1 MEAEK
6 RIRRS
11 RHSML
16 CRQISKKR
24 VEADDM
30 HGNKD
35 QSECLEF
42 EVMIMEIIFVAALLY
57 AAASV
62 VTFKHLIYYF
72 DNKL

>member
-1 MEAEK
+1 M
-6 RIRRS
+6 RL
-11 RHSML
+11 L

-62 VTFKHLIYYF
+62 VTFKRLIYYF
-72 DNKL
+72 DNQL

>member
-1 MEAEK
+1 M
-6 RIRRS
+6 RL
-11 RHSML
+11 L

-42 EVMIMEIIFVAALLY
+42 EVMIMEVIFVAALLY

-62 VTFKHLIYYF
+62 VTFKRLISYF

>member
-1 MEAEK
+1 M
-6 RIRRS
+6 RL
-11 RHSML
+11 L

-42 EVMIMEIIFVAALLY
+42 EVMIMKIIFVAVLLY

-62 VTFKHLIYYF
+62 VTFKRLIYYF
-72 DNKL
+72 DNQL